1 MVDNLCTSLQA
12 EKLCKVT
19 TFMSFKNY
27 ENNSTVVKVITK
39 NTVAPYCRGH
49 DVFSNMVVIHHLDF
63 TFLNFDHP

>member
-39 NTVAPYCRGH
+39 NTVAPYCR
-49 DVFSNMVVIHHLDF
+49 
-63 TFLNFDHP
+63 